1 MQQALVRKFGF
12 GILARGLTATMLFGG
27 LASAAGCGAEGQD
40 DIDPSSVAEEAGQSE
55 AAVDAAKEH
64 ANGHA
69 AFVRCGSRTPSDAEI
84 AAVDSQV
91 AAHRSSSSSA
101 PLVTGGTID
110 VYFHVI
116 RSGTGVS
123 NGDISDTQIRAQISV
138 LNAAYASTGWQF
150 NLVGVDRTTNATWF
164 NTCDSSSAESQMK
177 SALRAGTATTLN
189 VYSCNPGGGLLGW
202 ATFPSSYTSSP
213 LTDGVVLLYS
223 SLPGGSAVPYDEG
236 DTATHEVGHWMG
248 LYHTFQGGCN
258 RSGDSVSDTP
268 SEQSAAYGCPVGR
281 DSCARASGLD
291 PISNFMDYTDDS
303 CMDQFTTGQDTRM
316 DSMFST
322 YRLGK

>member
-1 MQQALVRKFGF
+1 MQQSSVRKVNF
-12 GILARGLTATMLFGG
+12 GILARGLTATMFLGG
-27 LASAAGCGAEGQD
+27 LASAAGCGAGGGD
-40 DIDPSSVAEEAGQSE
+40 DTEAAGQSE
-55 AAVDAAKEH
+55 TGVSAGQEH
-64 ANGHA
+64 ANGHSA
-69 AFVRCGSRTPSDAEI
+69 LVRCGSRTPSDAEM

-91 AAHRSSSSSA
+91 AAHRSSSGGGAS
-101 PLVTGGTID
+101 VTGGTID

-123 NGDISDTQIRAQISV
+123 NGDISDTQIRSQISV
-138 LNAAYASTGWQF
+138 LNAAYAPTGWQF
-150 NLVGVDRTTNATWF
+150 NLVSVDRTTNATWF

-177 SALRAGTATTLN
+177 SALRVGTASTLN
-189 VYSCNPGGGLLGW
+189 LYSCNPGGGLLGW

-213 LTDGVVLLYS
+213 QADGVVVLYS

-258 RSGDSVSDTP
+258 RTNDSVSDTP
-268 SEQSAAYGCPVGR
+268 SEQSPAYGCPVGR

-291 PISNFMDYTDDS
+291 PINNFMDYTDDP
-303 CMDQFTTGQDTRM
+303 CMDQFTTGQDARM
-316 DSMFST
+316 DASFST
-322 YRLGK
+322 YRLGR